1 MAEFKYNK
9 HLVKIPIR
17 EVNAG
22 SDVKGRTNPT
32 LTYMSNELVPRSN
45 IYIELGWIWEVPDP
59 NPHIFSHSHDDYN
72 EVVLHIGTDPQ
83 NPEYL
88 GAEIEFEVGGEKLI
102 VDKTSALYVPKGV
115 KHGPV
120 TWKRV
125 TSPHIQMAIVLGAGS
140 IRQANPAGYVKS
152 Q

>member
-9 HLVKIPIR
+9 NLVKIPAR
-17 EVNAG
+17 EVDAG

-32 LTYMSNELVPRSN
+32 LTYMSNELVPGSN

-59 NPHIFSHSHDDYN
+59 NPHIFAHSHDDYD
-72 EVVLHIGTDPQ
+72 EVVLHIGADPQ

-88 GAEIEFEVGGEKLI
+88 GGEIEFEVGGEKLI

-120 TWKRV
+120 TWRRV

-140 IRQANPAGYVKS
+140 IKEANPAGYVKS